1 MVNQNN
7 KEDND
12 FFKALEEFRTAVD
25 NGQIRLAMM
34 NLVIV
39 IDEIVEVLS
48 QEEEEQKEESIP
60 APVVAQPKPAV
71 EEEKAPAP
79 KAEKKATPTVSE

>member
-48 QEEEEQKEESIP
+48 QEEEDTT

-79 KAEKKATPTVSE
+79 KAEKKTTPTVSE

>member
-48 QEEEEQKEESIP
+48 QEEEEDTTT